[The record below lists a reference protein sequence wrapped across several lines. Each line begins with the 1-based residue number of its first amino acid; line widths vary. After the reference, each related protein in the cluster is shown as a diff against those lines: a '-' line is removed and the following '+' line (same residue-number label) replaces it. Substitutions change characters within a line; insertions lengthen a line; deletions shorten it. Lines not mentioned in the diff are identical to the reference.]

1 MNNLVTPNQDDEN
14 ESFLISD
21 SNKNQDRT
29 YSVVLPCDTKD
40 FTKFVSSLLGKP
52 QELRGRID
60 GVFTINPQEIINVYH
75 LLNQR
80 INKQNRCTT
89 INFKITV
96 YYNDGHSVEHN
107 NINDFKEYHPISKCV
122 ATGIIISATYL
133 IRFEQSESAEK
144 QDIEV
149 IFATTPEWN
158 SDYRYQSW
166 FSGGSFQYKIKHT
179 ERTWA
184 EDISGL
190 LKKHGDSVITKKS
203 GALNWILNNVDDF
216 TEYLFYTTA
225 AISLIFIST
234 SVIFN
239 LKEISAL
246 NNISEINNS
255 LIYII
260 KGGTIVFVSAILL
273 LMINKFLQLT
283 PYIGEKS
290 SILITSYDIENN
302 KKIKT
307 KRLKNIIK
315 YLTGWGSGI
324 FIGIISNIIYNQ
336 SYFW

>member
-1 MNNLVTPNQDDEN
+1 MTNLTAPNQDNEN
-14 ESFLISD
+14 ESFSVSD
-21 SNKNQDRT
+21 SNKSQDRT

-60 GVFTINPQEIINVYH
+60 GVFTLNPQEILNVYH

-80 INKQNRCTT
+80 INKQNKSTV

-107 NINDFKEYHPISKCV
+107 NIKDFTEYHPITKCA

-133 IRFEQSESAEK
+133 IKFEQSETAEK

-190 LKKHGDSVITKKS
+190 LKKHGESIITKQT
-203 GALNWILNNVDDF
+203 GIFNWVIKNIDDF
-216 TEYLFYTTA
+216 TEYLLYITTL
-225 AISLIFIST
+225 ISLILVASSVT
-234 SVIFN
+234 SK
-239 LKEISAL
+239 LKHYSSLENPIA
-246 NNISEINNS
+246 IINS
-255 LIYII
+255 LIEITKGAAII
-260 KGGTIVFVSAILL
+260 LSIIILL
-273 LMINKFLQLT
+273 LIINKILQQT
-283 PYIGEKS
+283 PYIGERS
-290 SILITSYDIENN
+290 SILITTYDIENN
-302 KKIKT
+302 KKT
-307 KRLKNIIK
+307 KSERTRNLIK
-315 YLTGWGSGI
+315 YFIGWGSGI
-324 FIGIISNIIYNQ
+324 SIGVISNIIYNKNL
-336 SYFW
+336 FW